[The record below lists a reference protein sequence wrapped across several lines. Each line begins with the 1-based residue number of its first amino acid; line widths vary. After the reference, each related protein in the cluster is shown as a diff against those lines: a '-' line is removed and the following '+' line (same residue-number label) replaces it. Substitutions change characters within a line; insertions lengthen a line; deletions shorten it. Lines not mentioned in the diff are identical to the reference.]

1 MDAAESEECLQDLDQ
16 NKDGKISLD
25 EFRKWWLS
33 GRQGL
38 SPWMR
43 RLLAF
48 KIKTNKFFG
57 TIQGT
62 LGEVISDSS
71 ADLIDIAT
79 NSLSV
84 NLNKVEHAGTTV
96 NAKVMI
102 LSKDVKQE
110 YIRLKTLHNFQ
121 ENDGE
126 NPILFNLTLE
136 IKDGKV
142 AEARERIDSILPL
155 FPVQLN
161 VVSEG
166 HKVQV
171 GLKMPSPYQL
181 PVD

>member
-16 NKDGKISLD
+16 NKDGKISFD

-43 RLLAF
+43 RLLGF

-62 LGEVISDSS
+62 LGEVIKDSS

-84 NLNKVEHAGTTV
+84 NLNKVEHAGTTI
-96 NAKVMI
+96 NAKVLI
-102 LSKDVKQE
+102 LSKEVKQE
-110 YIRLKTLHNFQ
+110 FTRLKALHNFQ
-121 ENDGE
+121 EEDGVQ
-126 NPILFNLTLE
+126 PALLNLTLE
-136 IKDGKV
+136 VKDGKV
-142 AEARERIDSILPL
+142 AEA
-155 FPVQLN
+155 
-161 VVSEG
+161 
-166 HKVQV
+166 
-171 GLKMPSPYQL
+171 
-181 PVD
+181 